1 MSIEREIAVRLFIN
15 DKFNTTF
22 GKSLFRK
29 AIFNGTIELKN
40 PKAKFLIDLYQYE
53 KWEAM
58 AKNDIQMETIR
69 ELANTDI
76 PTTEEYLF
84 SWIVHYDTTS
94 KEKTPVKG
102 FLVYSPESHE
112 IHVNIDSPQFHTQE
126 QWDLRTHACKATGSG
141 VPALIASTTDLAYW

>member
-1 MSIEREIAVRLFIN
+1 MSTEREIAVRLFIN

-69 ELANTDI
+69 ELANIGI

-84 SWIVHYDTTS
+84 SWIVHYEPIS

>member
-1 MSIEREIAVRLFIN
+1 MSTEREIAVRLFIN

-84 SWIVHYDTTS
+84 SWIVHYDASTKT
-94 KEKTPVKG
+94 KTPVKG

-126 QWDLRTHACKATGSG
+126 QWDLRMHACKATGSG